1 MIFVK
6 ISLSKRTI
14 NFMQQV
20 NQDSKHFQHEPKF
33 PKSRRKSKVLLS
45 YGITNTIAK
54 RNQDSDSI
62 RQSSLKNSEFPKL
75 KGGGKKPKV
84 LLTDDIEIEHE
95 LTILRSLDLLT
106 EEGDHKKCEL
116 TKYDAKTNLCMFCL
130 LRSTVI
136 RSRKSKGRTKIQPI
150 EFLCMENIH
159 LEGIYQCIKDASPKL
174 ADKIMIDWGCT
185 TCSIEDEDIY
195 LDFSFERYEGK
206 DLYRLMLGDPL

>member
-1 MIFVK
+1 MTFVE

-14 NFMQQV
+14 NFTQQV

-33 PKSRRKSKVLLS
+33 PKSSCHRRKSKVLLS

-116 TKYDAKTNLCMFCL
+116 TKYDAKKNLCMFCL

-136 RSRKSKGRTKIQPI
+136 RSRKSKGRTKIKPI
-150 EFLCMENIH
+150 E
-159 LEGIYQCIKDASPKL
+159 SR
-174 ADKIMIDWGCT
+174 
-185 TCSIEDEDIY
+185 SV
-195 LDFSFERYEGK
+195 
-206 DLYRLMLGDPL
+206 

>member
-1 MIFVK
+1 MTFVE

-14 NFMQQV
+14 NFTQQV

-33 PKSRRKSKVLLS
+33 PKSSFHRRKSKVLLS

-116 TKYDAKTNLCMFCL
+116 TKYDVCFAF
-130 LRSTVI
+130 
-136 RSRKSKGRTKIQPI
+136 
-150 EFLCMENIH
+150 
-159 LEGIYQCIKDASPKL
+159 
-174 ADKIMIDWGCT
+174 
-185 TCSIEDEDIY
+185 
-195 LDFSFERYEGK
+195 
-206 DLYRLMLGDPL
+206 